1 MAGHGSKLVQVA
13 LTIIMDGLI
22 DASWIFIVAV
32 GLTLTLGV
40 LHILNLAHGNFYAI
54 GAYVAATGVGWYYS
68 GPRPAMLG
76 LLVLFGAALVVAVA
90 MGPLLEQL
98 LFRRLYR
105 SQESVVL
112 LATYALSLI
121 LEDATKLLWGTNPY
135 FAYEPYSL
143 FGNISIGG
151 LSYVGYDIFLIG
163 VAVVVGLLL
172 WFGLNRTRGGKL
184 VLSVIFDREMSSS
197 VGIDVQR
204 IFVVAFTI
212 GIFLGA
218 LGGVVTAPK
227 ISIQPGLSVMVVL
240 FSFAVVVIG
249 GFGSIEGAAIAA
261 IIVGLARSVAIHLAP
276 WAEMFI
282 VYLVLACVLAVR
294 PQGIFPPAGLR
305 KI

>member
-1 MAGHGSKLVQVA
+1 MQTV
-13 LTIIMDGLI
+13 LTIFMDGLI

-54 GAYVAATGVGWYYS
+54 GAYLAATGVGWYYA
-68 GPRPAMLG
+68 GARPEMLG
-76 LLVLFGAALVVAVA
+76 ILVLLAAALVVAIV
-90 MGPLLEQL
+90 MGPLLERV

-105 SQESVVL
+105 MEESVVL

-121 LEDATKLLWGTNPY
+121 LEDATKLLWGANPY

-143 FGNISIGG
+143 FGTVSIGG
-151 LSYVGYDIFLIG
+151 LTYVGYDIFLIAVAVIVG
-163 VAVVVGLLL
+163 VAL
-172 WFGLNRTRGGKL
+172 WFGLNRTKYGKL
-184 VLSVIFDREMSSS
+184 VLAVIHDREMSNSI
-197 VGIDVQR
+197 GINVQR
-204 IFVVAFTI
+204 VFVVAFTV
-212 GIFLGA
+212 GIFLAA
-218 LGGVVTAPK
+218 LGGVFTAPK
-227 ISIQPGLSVMVVL
+227 ISIQPGLSAMVVL

-249 GFGSIEGAAIAA
+249 GFGSIGGAAIAA
-261 IIVGLARSVAIHLAP
+261 IIVGLSRSLAIHLAP

-294 PQGIFPPAGLR
+294 PQGIYAPAALR

>member
-1 MAGHGSKLVQVA
+1 MQTA
-13 LTIIMDGLI
+13 LTIVMDGLI

-32 GLTLTLGV
+32 GLTLALGV

-54 GAYVAATGVGWYYS
+54 GAYLAATAVGWYYS

-76 LLVLFGAALVVAVA
+76 LLIMLGAALVVAVA
-90 MGPLLEQL
+90 MGPLLEFL

-105 SQESVVL
+105 SEESVVL
-112 LATYALSLI
+112 LVTYALSLI
-121 LEDATKLLWGTNPY
+121 LEDATKLIWGANPY

-143 FGNISIGG
+143 FGNVTIGG
-151 LSYVGYDIFLIG
+151 LSYVGYDVVLIALA
-163 VAVVVGLLL
+163 VAIGLAL
-172 WFGLNRTRGGKL
+172 WFGLNRTKSGKL
-184 VLSVIFDREMSSS
+184 VLAVIYDREMSSS
-197 VGIDVQR
+197 IGINVQR

-212 GIFLGA
+212 SIFLAA
-218 LGGVVTAPK
+218 LGGVFTAPK
-227 ISIQPGLSVMVVL
+227 ISVQPGLSVMVVL

-261 IIVGLARSVAIHLAP
+261 VMVGLARSLAIHLAP

-282 VYLVLACVLAVR
+282 IYLVLACVLAVR
-294 PQGIFPPAGLR
+294 PQGIFAPAALR